1 MTNELFEKIITKV
14 NFSLLKK
21 TPVILQSEA
30 AECGIACLAMV
41 CGHYGLDI
49 DLFNFRQRFGSPS
62 QGVTLMSLSKTAE
75 HAGLKSRALSLDLDE
90 IRQLKLPC
98 VLHWGMNHYVVLTK
112 VRKSSFVVHDP
123 ALGKRIIGNQEM
135 SNYFTGKIIG
145 HLLITNDALAQR
157 WVVYDKAGFTYF
169 GEHHIVVHPPVQ
181 DTGEFELADFIQI

>member
-1 MTNELFEKIITKV
+1 MNNELFEKIIAKV

-30 AECGIACLAMV
+30 AECGIACLAMI
-41 CGHYGLDI
+41 CGYYGLEI

-135 SNYFTGKIIG
+135 SNYFTGIA
-145 HLLITNDALAQR
+145 LDALAR
-157 WVVYDKAGFTYF
+157 SEFPAGKSQ
-169 GEHHIVVHPPVQ
+169 VSSAPVRSDAQ
-181 DTGEFELADFIQI
+181 YCRLKISVAENICLLRCR